1 MTIDS
6 AIPIAIAVA
15 LIAIVGGALFVRRAR
30 NAPATSS
37 SNGANA
43 PPAAG
48 PAAPDTSDATIVARM
63 PIASDATIVAPM
75 GLSDATVVDLR
86 AVPPS
91 APAAISVGSVAA
103 AASSAAARTLVVA
116 PVAASPESVEGTAST
131 VVIVAPPRPHA
142 RLVLKAGGGGPWDLT
157 QREYTIG
164 RSSSSDVILADASVS
179 GHHAKL
185 VPVGDDFAI
194 RDLGSTNGTTVD
206 GVPLTGERP
215 LRGGETILL
224 GECALLYERT

>member
-86 AVPPS
+86 VVP
-91 APAAISVGSVAA
+91 APAPIPAGSVAA
-103 AASSAAARTLVVA
+103 AASSAATRTLVVA

-142 RLVLKAGGGGPWDLT
+142 RLVLKAGGGGPWELT
-157 QREYTIG
+157 QREYAIG

-194 RDLGSTNGTTVD
+194 RDLGSRNGTEVD
-206 GVPLTGERP
+206 GVPLMGERP